1 MELGKQAAYL
11 KGLAE
16 GMELANKETAEAKIL
31 VKVIDMLEQLSDS
44 VEELSVFSDEITE
57 LVDNID
63 EDLGDVEAILY
74 DDSDYE
80 EEDDYD
86 EDDADYTYVD
96 EDEDDDE
103 ADEEDFD
110 ESEQDYEY
118 EVTCPSCQNTVILP
132 ESIIMEGQSKC
143 PNCGEL
149 LEFDLSEE

>member
-1 MELGKQAAYL
+1 MELSKQAAYL

-16 GMELANKETAEAKIL
+16 GMELAKKDTAEAKVL
-31 VKVIDMLEQLSDS
+31 VKVVELLGELSDS

-57 LVDNID
+57 LVDSID
-63 EDLGDVEAILY
+63 EDLGDVESIIY
-74 DDSDYE
+74 DVD
-80 EEDDYD
+80 
-86 EDDADYTYVD
+86 D
-96 EDEDDDE
+96 EDEDYVPEYDGEYEEVEDE
-103 ADEEDFD
+103 ASEEDFD

-132 ESIIMEGQSKC
+132 ESIIMEGKTNC

>member
-74 DDSDYE
+74 DDSDYAE
-80 EEDDYD
+80 EDEEDDT
-86 EDDADYTYVD
+86 DYTYVD
-96 EDEDDDE
+96 EDDEDE
-103 ADEEDFD
+103 ADEQDFD
-110 ESEQDYEY
+110 ESDEDYEY